1 MHPEIDRF
9 AHLSSPLH
17 RLDPRAKIVVFTGF
31 LVAIALVQH
40 LPGALLAL
48 GLALLW
54 VGLSRIPLSFIIQR
68 LKAVLLFLSP
78 FLVLLPLT
86 HPGGWQAGLEQGGII
101 FIKGLAMV
109 LTVFPMFGTTPFHVS
124 MKALAHLR
132 VPERL
137 VTMLMFTYRYLFGFL
152 EEVRTVQQAAR
163 ARGFKAGNNLRTI
176 SMVGNLIGLTV
187 VRAYERTER
196 IYQAM
201 LARGF
206 RQKFGTLYEF
216 SFTWPDAC
224 LSRSRLQDSTARAG
238 KPGSKG
244 RPSHAS
250 IPSSCAAP

>member
-9 AHLSSPLH
+9 AYLSSPLH
-17 RLDPRAKIVVFTGF
+17 RLDPRAKIAVFAAF
-31 LVAIALVQH
+31 LVATALVRG

-48 GLALLW
+48 ALAVLW
-54 VGLSRIPLSFIIQR
+54 VGVSRIPLGFVLRR
-68 LKAVLLFLSP
+68 LKAVVLFLSA

-86 HPGGWQAGLEQGGII
+86 HPAGWQAGLLRGAVI

-109 LTVFPMFGTTPFHVS
+109 LTVFPMFGTTPFHTS
-124 MKALAHLR
+124 MKALSRLH

-137 VTMLMFTYRYLFGFL
+137 VAMILFTYRYLFGFA

-163 ARGFKAGNNLRTI
+163 ARGFKPGNNRRTLATL
-176 SMVGNLIGLTV
+176 GNLIGLTL

-206 RQKFGTLYEF
+206 KHKFGTLHEF
-216 SFTWPDAC
+216 SFTWPDAWKS
-224 LSRSRLQDSTARAG
+224 LGILLAAVALVGVDRLWPKFFG
-238 KPGSKG
+238 
-244 RPSHAS
+244 
-250 IPSSCAAP
+250 

>member
-17 RLDPRAKIVVFTGF
+17 RLDPRAKIVVFTCF
-31 LVAIALVQH
+31 LVAVALVRS
-40 LPGALLAL
+40 LFGAAFAL

-54 VGLSRIPLSFIIQR
+54 LGLSRIPLGFVIRR

-124 MKALAHLR
+124 MKALARLH

-137 VTMLMFTYRYLFGFL
+137 VTMILFAYRYLFGFA
-152 EEVRTVQQAAR
+152 EEVRTVQQAVK
-163 ARGFKAGNNLRTI
+163 ARGFKARNNWRTL
-176 SMVGNLIGLTV
+176 STLGNLIGLTV
-187 VRAYERTER
+187 VRAYERTDR

-201 LARGF
+201 MARGF
-206 RQKFGTLYEF
+206 KQKFGTLYEF
-216 SFTWPDAC
+216 SFTWPDAWKSGLI
-224 LSRSRLQDSTARAG
+224 LSAAMILVGVDRLWLKFFG
-238 KPGSKG
+238 
-244 RPSHAS
+244 
-250 IPSSCAAP
+250 

>member
-17 RLDPRAKIVVFTGF
+17 RLDPRAKIAVFMAF
-31 LVAIALVQH
+31 LVATALVRD

-54 VGLSRIPLSFIIQR
+54 VGLSRIPVSFILRR
-68 LKAVLLFLSP
+68 LRAVMFFLSP
-78 FLVLLPLT
+78 FLILLPLT
-86 HPGGWQAGLEQGGII
+86 HPDGWQMGLMRGGII

-124 MKALAHLR
+124 MKALARLK

-137 VTMLMFTYRYLFGFL
+137 VAMILFTYRYLFGFA

-163 ARGFKAGNNLRTI
+163 ARGFKAGNNRRTLSTI
-176 SMVGNLIGLTV
+176 GNLIGLTV

-206 RQKFGTLYEF
+206 KQKFGTLHEF
-216 SFTWPDAC
+216 SFTWPDAWKS
-224 LSRSRLQDSTARAG
+224 LTILLASVALVGVDRLWLKFFG
-238 KPGSKG
+238 
-244 RPSHAS
+244 
-250 IPSSCAAP
+250 